1 MHMCLCTSLASSMH
15 RPDDLRRHLSID
27 YSQVSAAAHHRHLAA
42 EEADA
47 LSKKLASS
55 VKVDAQDTWTQ
66 TIFPYFN
73 AHGDRCVHFVCEA
86 ASFEVWPV

>member
-73 AHGDRCVHFVCEA
+73 AQGDRCVHFVCEA